1 MRKTRFKPVFK
12 SVNPVKYR
20 SGFRKEYAG
29 KKGVYLISENGKI
42 VYVGHSLKDLYK
54 IITRHFQSWKD
65 ASQVRITYQNKI
77 RRNDYKV
84 RIVTGLSDKRIL
96 KLEKALVIK
105 LRPRDNDIKY
115 DLFTQDQMKAVNAAV
130 QQYNE
135 APF

>member
-1 MRKTRFKPVFK
+1 MQYKTSHF
-12 SVNPVKYR
+12 N
-20 SGFRKEYAG
+20 
-29 KKGVYLISENGKI
+29 
-42 VYVGHSLKDLYK
+42 KDLYK
-54 IITRHFQSWKD
+54 VITRHFQSWKD
-65 ASQVRITYQNKI
+65 ASQVRITYQNKM